1 MILKSILVVV
11 LVALASPVAAQTV
24 VNPTTLL
31 WDSADHAGVDS
42 YVVGYFA
49 GPTTIAPV
57 QEAPIPKPATCSPCT
72 ASMLASRPT
81 AFQVWYGAVRAV
93 AGTLTSPWS
102 NRVPFERS
110 PSAPT
115 NFRVS

>member
-1 MILKSILVVV
+1 MKIPILV
-11 LVALASPVAAQTV
+11 LLFVALASLASAQTV
-24 VNPTTLL
+24 VNPVSAT
-31 WDSADHAGVDS
+31 WDSADHAGVES
-42 YVVGYFA
+42 YVIGYFA
-49 GPTTIAPV
+49 GPTTAAPV
-57 QEAPIPKPATCSPCT
+57 QEAPVAKPATCAPCA
-72 ASMLASRPT
+72 ASILASRPT

-93 AGTLTSPWS
+93 AGALTSPWS